1 MKERPEIPEEKIV
14 EVKHDTKKID
24 FTKPYKF
31 LYFEWWFHLLTFPIF
46 LICYVL
52 VWLVAIF
59 FFTLRIKGRKYFRSM
74 RGKGFIT
81 ISNHCHFF
89 DTVLAN
95 AVFFPTSLYTSVVQ
109 RNFEVP
115 FVRWVLRVLKA
126 FPIPASPVGFK
137 MITEPVGEVIR
148 RKQAVLFLPEG
159 ELVHLSQT
167 IHRFRPGAFYQSYM
181 HQTPILPM
189 VYTMKRRRL
198 FGKEMGPNWVKM
210 TLNFGPPINP
220 PAKQED
226 VLFPKEALDEMA
238 EKAASWMES
247 VIAEYH
253 GTGKKEN

>member
-1 MKERPEIPEEKIV
+1 MKERPEIPEEKFI
-14 EVKHDTKKID
+14 EVKNNTKKID
-24 FTKPYKF
+24 FTKRYKF
-31 LYFEWWFHLLTFPIF
+31 LYFEWWFYLLTLPIF
-46 LICYVL
+46 MIAYVL
-52 VWLVAIF
+52 VAFSAVF
-59 FFTLRIKGRKYFRSM
+59 FGLRVKGRKHFRSM

-81 ISNHCHFF
+81 VSNHCHFF

-95 AVFFPTSLYTSVVQ
+95 FVYFPRRIYISVVQ

-137 MITEPVGEVIR
+137 MITEPVGEAIR
-148 RKQAVLFLPEG
+148 RGHAVLFLPEG

-167 IHRFRPGAFYQSYM
+167 IHRFRPGAFYQSYI

-189 VYTMKRRRL
+189 VYTMRRRKF
-198 FGKEMGPNWVKM
+198 FGKEMGPNWVRM
-210 TLNFGPPINP
+210 TLNFGAPVAPPP
-220 PAKQED
+220 KQEG

-238 EKAASWMES
+238 EEIASWMEK

-253 GTGKKEN
+253 GTGEQKG